1 VAASE
6 GEMIDSDRQQHP
18 RAVPSRQISL
28 PGDEARGRLVEPRLP
43 PTLGLF
49 LISFL
54 SLYFELLLIRW
65 LPSEIRILA
74 YFSNVTLVSCILGLG
89 IGSLSA
95 RKPAPS
101 SLFYALFTALILLAR
116 VYHGGNVPIPL
127 TSEGYFVWNGLSRLA
142 AGTAYQ
148 YVAMFLFFFL
158 NTAVFVPLG
167 QILGVQF
174 DRLPPIRAYSINV
187 VGSLLGVATFALF
200 SWTGVP
206 PVWWFAVGAV
216 LLLPLLTPSVPTFA
230 GAVLVV
236 VVGLVGAR
244 HPDTIW
250 SPYYKILV
258 NPITHGGQVIGHELM
273 VNEDSHQQALDLSGR
288 YDAVGDL
295 RTRRLIYELPY
306 KYGAN
311 EDVIVVGAGTG
322 NDLAAALRSGARNVD
337 AVEID
342 PRILELGR
350 QIHPEHPYADPR
362 VHAANSDARTF
373 LRNTNKLYDK
383 IVLGYLDSHSLFSA
397 MSSVRMDNFVYTAE
411 AFAELKRHLKPDGVL
426 AVTFTIHEQWIADRL
441 QQLFVDTFGYPP
453 LVYQGAQS
461 SSCGTVFLGGEPVRR
476 VTPTYVAYDPT
487 ALGHDGQG
495 QHTWAYGSANG
506 FLSPAVFTHGASVP
520 TDDWPYLYLQ
530 RRSMP
535 LNYVVCM
542 LGLFLFSF
550 TLVRYSAGRSKIDFN
565 LFFMGAAFLL
575 IETKAMTELSIF
587 LGSTWIVNF
596 FVITMILVLV
606 LLANF
611 VSVVRPLSER
621 SAYVALAIILIASYL
636 LPLDRLLGWSSPA
649 RSWVAVAVLCLPLF
663 FSGLIFARRL
673 KAAASPS
680 AALGSNL
687 LGALCG
693 GLLEYASM
701 NYGFKILYLI
711 ALALYALSY
720 LFLVKGGSGTSGA
733 ATG

>member
-1 VAASE
+1 LAFLKPPVAPHPADHTRESSRP
-6 GEMIDSDRQQHP
+6 GEP
-18 RAVPSRQISL
+18 RPVATSVPSWPS
-28 PGDEARGRLVEPRLP
+28 RLP
-43 PTLGLF
+43 AGVGLF

-74 YFSNVTLVSCILGLG
+74 YFSNITLVSCILGLG
-89 IGSLSA
+89 VGALSA
-95 RKPAPS
+95 RTRAPS
-101 SLFYALFTALILLAR
+101 SLFFVLFTALVLLAR

-167 QILGVQF
+167 QILGTEF
-174 DRLPPIRAYSINV
+174 DRLPPIRAYSVNV
-187 VGSLLGVATFALF
+187 AGSLLGVATFALF
-200 SWTGVP
+200 SWSGVA
-206 PVWWFAVGAV
+206 PVWWFVVGAL
-216 LLLPLLTPSVPTFA
+216 LLLPLLKPSGPSFM
-230 GAVLVV
+230 GAALVV
-236 VVGLVGAR
+236 AIGIVGAR
-244 HPDTIW
+244 QPNTIW

-258 NPITHGGQVIGHELM
+258 NPIMLGAEVIGHELL

-288 YDAVGDL
+288 YDDVVDL
-295 RTRRLIYELPY
+295 RTRRLIYDLPY

-311 EDVIVVGAGTG
+311 DDVIVVGAGTG
-322 NDLAAALRSGARNVD
+322 NDLAAALRSGARSVD

-342 PRILELGR
+342 PRILQLGR
-350 QIHPEHPYADPR
+350 QIHPEHPYDDAR
-362 VHAANSDARTF
+362 VHATNSDARTF
-373 LRNTNKLYDK
+373 LRNTSKRYDK

-397 MSSVRMDNFVYTAE
+397 MSSVRMDNFVYTSE
-411 AFAELKRHLKPDGVL
+411 SFAELKRHLKPDGVL

-441 QQLFVDTFGYPP
+441 EQLFVDTFGYSP

-476 VTPTYVAYDPT
+476 VTPSYVAYDPT
-487 ALGHDGQG
+487 APSQDGQG
-495 QHTWAYGSANG
+495 QHTWAYGKANG
-506 FLSPAVFTHGASVP
+506 FLSPAVFTRGASVP

-535 LNYVVCM
+535 ANYVICM
-542 LGLFLFSF
+542 LGLLLFSF
-550 TLVRYSAGRSKIDFN
+550 TLVRYGAGRGRIDFN

-587 LGSTWIVNF
+587 LGSTWVVNF

-606 LLANF
+606 LLANL
-611 VSVVRPLSER
+611 VSVVRPLSDR
-621 SAYVALAIILIASYL
+621 GAYAVLALILVASYL
-636 LPLDRLLGWSSPA
+636 LPLDRLLGWSSSA
-649 RSWVAVAVLCLPLF
+649 RNWVAVTVLCLPLF

-693 GLLEYASM
+693 GLLEYAAM
-701 NYGFKILYLI
+701 NYGFKILYLL
-711 ALALYALSY
+711 ALGLYALSY
-720 LFLVKGGSGTSGA
+720 WFLVKGA
-733 ATG
+733 PRTGEA